1 MSMNN
6 IWIFGIIFLFSLFL
20 SIIQFRAS
28 MFYKYDGDEKKQ
40 LKNAS
45 WEWIFI
51 ETWNRFITLFLG
63 GTIAYYFI
71 SVRWELI
78 LRDGVLTITDFFIF
92 IIFAMCMLG
101 WLPILLKNLTEGIN
115 AILERLMGKKL

>member
-1 MSMNN
+1 MSMNS
-6 IWIFGIIFLFSLFL
+6 IWIFGIIVLFSLFL

-28 MFYKYDGDEKKQ
+28 IFYEYEVDEKKQ
-40 LKNAS
+40 LKNSS

-51 ETWNRFITLFLG
+51 EIWNRFITLFLG
-63 GTIAYYFI
+63 GALAYYFI
-71 SVRWELI
+71 SARWERI
-78 LRDGVLTITDFFIF
+78 LKDGIPTITDFFIF
-92 IIFAMCMLG
+92 IIFSMCMLG